1 MIGQERMFHN
11 NNINS
16 FWLYKEVYESN
27 NDCCPVR
34 STEVTL
40 QKYL

>member
-1 MIGQERMFHN
+1 MIGQARMFYTDN
-11 NNINS
+11 VNS
-16 FWLYKEVYESN
+16 FWSYKEVYESN